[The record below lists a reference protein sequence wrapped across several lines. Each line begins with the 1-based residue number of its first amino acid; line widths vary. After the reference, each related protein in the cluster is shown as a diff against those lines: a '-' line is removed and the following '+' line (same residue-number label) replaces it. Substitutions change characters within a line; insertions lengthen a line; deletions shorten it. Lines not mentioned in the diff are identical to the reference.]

1 MAKEKYKDGDNAT
14 INKKELANVLGCI
27 LSVPTPLK
35 EDIATS
41 DWLELKR
48 ALNPVN
54 NMITKELTTKF
65 IKNLVAIF
73 QNTPGGL
80 PDEMNNIEELVKEND
95 AINVNGNGYDF
106 KKFPI
111 VAEVKANI
119 PYEGNKYGAS
129 QKTGLKKDLNGLATE
144 KGNDDRSE
152 KKKDQELK
160 DYYKFL
166 VVLDY
171 NRSEEYKTLKAVE
184 NLISGYKYKDNV
196 VIIKNI
202 SQPPSLDK
210 KHVYIVMLKL

>member
-73 QNTPGGL
+73 QNTPCGL
-80 PDEMNNIEELVKEND
+80 PDEIRNNIDGLIND
-95 AINVNGNGYDF
+95 NDSVNVNANGYDF
-106 KKFPI
+106 FKSPI

-119 PYEGNKYGAS
+119 PYVGDKYGAS
-129 QKTGLKKDLNGLATE
+129 QKNGLIKDLNGLLLDPE
-144 KGNDDRSE
+144 DPGRP
-152 KKKDQELK
+152 KKKRGRDLTNE
-160 DYYKFL
+160 YKFL

-171 NRSEEYKTLKAVE
+171 KRFDYNTLDAVKD
-184 NLISGYKYKDNV
+184 LIKGDEFKEV
-196 VIIKNI
+196 EIIEDIKEP
-202 SQPPSLDK
+202 QPLDK
-210 KHVYIVMLKL
+210 KHVYIVMLDL

>member
-80 PDEMNNIEELVKEND
+80 PDEIRNNIDGLIND
-95 AINVNGNGYDF
+95 NDSVNVNANGYDF
-106 KKFPI
+106 FKSPI

-119 PYEGNKYGAS
+119 PYVGDKYGAS
-129 QKTGLKKDLNGLATE
+129 QKNGLIKDLNGLLLDPE
-144 KGNDDRSE
+144 DPGRP
-152 KKKDQELK
+152 KKKRGRDLTNE
-160 DYYKFL
+160 YKFL

-171 NRSEEYKTLKAVE
+171 KHFDYNTLDAVKD
-184 NLISGYKYKDNV
+184 LIKGDEFKEV
-196 VIIKNI
+196 EIIEDIKEP
-202 SQPPSLDK
+202 QPLDK
-210 KHVYIVMLKL
+210 KHVYIVMLDL

>member
-80 PDEMNNIEELVKEND
+80 PDEIRNNIDGLIND
-95 AINVNGNGYDF
+95 NDSVNVNANGYDF
-106 KKFPI
+106 FKSPI
-111 VAEVKANI
+111 VAEVRANI
-119 PYEGNKYGAS
+119 PYVGDKYGAS
-129 QKTGLKKDLNGLATE
+129 QKNGLIKDLNGLLLDPE
-144 KGNDDRSE
+144 DPGRP
-152 KKKDQELK
+152 KKKRGRDLTNE
-160 DYYKFL
+160 YKFL

-171 NRSEEYKTLKAVE
+171 KRFDYNTLDAVKD
-184 NLISGYKYKDNV
+184 LIKGDEFKEV
-196 VIIKNI
+196 EIIEDIKEP
-202 SQPPSLDK
+202 QPLDK
-210 KHVYIVMLKL
+210 KHVYIVMLDL

>member
-1 MAKEKYKDGDNAT
+1 MAEKKQKDGDNAT

-80 PDEMNNIEELVKEND
+80 PDEIRNNIDGLIND
-95 AINVNGNGYDF
+95 NDSVNVNANGYDF
-106 KKFPI
+106 FKSPI

-119 PYEGNKYGAS
+119 PYVGDKYGAS
-129 QKTGLKKDLNGLATE
+129 QKNGLIKDLNGLLLDPE
-144 KGNDDRSE
+144 DPGRP
-152 KKKDQELK
+152 KKKRGRDLTNE
-160 DYYKFL
+160 YKFL

-171 NRSEEYKTLKAVE
+171 KRFDYNTLDAVKD
-184 NLISGYKYKDNV
+184 LIKGDEFKEV
-196 VIIKNI
+196 EIIEDIKEP
-202 SQPPSLDK
+202 QPLDK
-210 KHVYIVMLKL
+210 KHVYIVMLDL

>member
-80 PDEMNNIEELVKEND
+80 PDEIRNNIDGLIND
-95 AINVNGNGYDF
+95 NDSVNVNANGYDF
-106 KKFPI
+106 FKSPI

-119 PYEGNKYGAS
+119 PYVGDKYGAS
-129 QKTGLKKDLNGLATE
+129 QKNGLIKDLNGLLLDPE
-144 KGNDDRSE
+144 DPGRP
-152 KKKDQELK
+152 KKKRGRDLTNE
-160 DYYKFL
+160 YKFL

-171 NRSEEYKTLKAVE
+171 KRFDYNTLDAVKD
-184 NLISGYKYKDNV
+184 LIKGDEFKEV
-196 VIIKNI
+196 EIIEDIKEP
-202 SQPPSLDK
+202 QPLDK
-210 KHVYIVMLKL
+210 KHVYIVMLDL